1 VILVIISPL
10 TNQIPGNFN
19 CCKTI
24 TKNLEHGTRELKAVV
39 KFIKIKNGVLY
50 QLTSNSETP

>member
-1 VILVIISPL
+1 M
-10 TNQIPGNFN
+10 G
-19 CCKTI
+19 KTI

>member
-1 VILVIISPL
+1 M
-10 TNQIPGNFN
+10 G
-19 CCKTI
+19 
-24 TKNLEHGTRELKAVV
+24 EHGTRELKAVV